1 MEAIEAI
8 RTRRSIGKLT
18 GDVSDAEL
26 QTLVDAA
33 LCAPNHRLTAP
44 WRFTA
49 LREDARARLGTL
61 WAELVTTTSTPLPDV
76 DPADLFN
83 KEARKPMRAPLLLVV
98 STRTAADPVVAA
110 EDFAATAAATQNVLL
125 AAHALGLAAIWR
137 TGAMAY
143 STAVKA
149 FLDLEATD
157 RIVAIVYLGRPA
169 MNPPLSRP
177 RDSGTVLRTLR

>member
-1 MEAIEAI
+1 
-8 RTRRSIGKLT
+8 
-18 GDVSDAEL
+18 
-26 QTLVDAA
+26 
-33 LCAPNHRLTAP
+33 
-44 WRFTA
+44 
-49 LREDARARLGTL
+49 
-61 WAELVTTTSTPLPDV
+61 
-76 DPADLFN
+76 
-83 KEARKPMRAPLLLVV
+83 MRAPLLLVV

-143 STAVKA
+143 STAVKS

-169 MNPPLSRP
+169 MNSPLPRP

>member
-8 RTRRSIGKLT
+8 RTRRSIGKLM

-26 QTLVDAA
+26 EILVDAA
-33 LCAPNHRLTAP
+33 LCAPNHRLTEP

-49 LREDARARLGTL
+49 LRDDARARLGTL
-61 WAELVTTTSTPLPDV
+61 WAELATAAAPADV
-76 DPADLFN
+76 DPVAFFN
-83 KEARKPMRAPLLLVV
+83 KEARKAMRAPLLLVV

-110 EDFAATAAATQNVLL
+110 EDFSATAAATQNLLL

-143 STAVKA
+143 STAVNA
-149 FLDLEATD
+149 FLELDPTD
-157 RIVAIVYLGRPA
+157 RIVAIVYLGRAA
-169 MNPPLSRP
+169 MEPPLARP
-177 RDSGTVLRTLR
+177 RRTGSVLRTLR